1 MFERLKTVVGSSSS
15 SDLEGITTN
24 SGNSDTTQTE
34 QQNVNGLSWDLRV
47 QCFILAFMLSMIC
60 SFLGTPLLVSGKF
73 TGFAVMVSLGGVIS
87 LLSTCFLSGP
97 IKQIKKMFEPTRI
110 VASLVYILMIVLTFI
125 AGLVMQNVLLA
136 VICTGGQYIAMA
148 WYSLSYI
155 PYAREMLLRCFGR
168 CF

>member
-15 SDLEGITTN
+15 SDLEATN
-24 SGNSDTTQTE
+24 NSNDTTQPE
-34 QQNVNGLSWDLRV
+34 IQNVNGLSWDLRV

-73 TGFAVMVSLGGVIS
+73 TGFAVMVSLGGIIS

-97 IKQIKKMFEPTRI
+97 IKQLKKMFEPTRI
-110 VASLVYILMIVLTFI
+110 VASLIYILMIILTFI